1 MPHGNWVQEAMQPER
16 FLSELRAAFPSTPIH
31 GAGAFT
37 QWGTTYS
44 DVAPYMKHLEGKTW
58 EQLDRAY
65 LLLNS
70 DALGFLGTSHL
81 IAVLPVYL
89 RSFVEEGVWSAAA
102 GMLPIILTRPEPGTD
117 AGLGV
122 ARFDALVDALTDA
135 QRTVVSSALRAFA
148 DQDPDGSPGRAAG
161 VAFDSHWKSYLHDN
175 TQRDL

>member
-1 MPHGNWVQEAMQPER
+1 MQPEH
-16 FLSELRAAFPSTPIH
+16 FLSELWAAFPSTPIH

-44 DVAPYMKHLEGKTW
+44 DAAPFAKHIDGKTW

-70 DALGFLGTSHL
+70 DALAFLGTSHL
-81 IAVLPVYL
+81 VAVLPVYL

-117 AGLGV
+117 DGLGV
-122 ARFDALVDALTDA
+122 ARFEALVDALTGA
-135 QRTVVSSALRAFA
+135 QRIVVSSALRVFA
-148 DQDPDGSPGRAAG
+148 DQDSDGSPGRAAG
-161 VAFDSHWKSYLHDN
+161 TAFHSHWKNYLHDN
-175 TQRDL
+175 TQRDS